1 MNKADVIAFFDRCA
15 PEWDADMIRNEP
27 VIQTILDNAGV
38 CAGIPDY
45 LKRSVRS
52 VTGIDISPEMIRI
65 AKKKF
70 PQESVKLICGDV
82 ESVQLNRQFDCV
94 MVYNAFPHFPNPKE
108 LIDHL
113 AELVQS
119 GGRLSI
125 AHGMSRAML
134 TRHHS
139 GSASRVSI
147 ELPEAEAVA
156 QMMDEAF
163 RVDVVVSD
171 DTMYQVCGI
180 KK

>member
-1 MNKADVIAFFDRCA
+1 M
-15 PEWDADMIRNEP
+15 
-27 VIQTILDNAGV
+27 
-38 CAGIPDY
+38 
-45 LKRSVRS
+45 
-52 VTGIDISPEMIRI
+52 
-65 AKKKF
+65 
-70 PQESVKLICGDV
+70 
-82 ESVQLNRQFDCV
+82 
-94 MVYNAFPHFPNPKE
+94 
-108 LIDHL
+108 

-163 RVDVVVSD
+163 RVDVVISD

>member
-1 MNKADVIAFFDRCA
+1 M
-15 PEWDADMIRNEP
+15 
-27 VIQTILDNAGV
+27 
-38 CAGIPDY
+38 
-45 LKRSVRS
+45 
-52 VTGIDISPEMIRI
+52 
-65 AKKKF
+65 
-70 PQESVKLICGDV
+70 KLICGDV

-94 MVYNAFPHFPNPKE
+94 MVYNAFPHFPNPKG

-163 RVDVVVSD
+163 RVDVVISD